1 MTTHILALGGGGFS
15 MSNRGE
21 PTALDRHILDLSGKS
36 SPLVCFAPTAA
47 ADDPVYVNRFLAAYS
62 ALGVRTMVL
71 TLWQGAAESVER
83 LSQADVIVSGAG
95 SAANLMALWRMHGV
109 DHVIRRMTSSADDVV
124 LAGVAAGAAC
134 WFSGCLTDAFGDLRA
149 WRGGMGL
156 LDGSFCP
163 HFDGEWSAPRSTH
176 SRLPMGVSPLV
187 TQSMT
192 EPQSTSSTVSSPSP
206 LLSVRRPRSRG
217 SPHPRSRPR
226 RESCARS
233 STSPCCDIPRLLIVV
248 EVLVAVITPVGQVRE
263 EVCHSAGARDVIE
276 DQLV

>member
-62 ALGVRTMVL
+62 ALGVRNMVL

-83 LSQADVIVSGAG
+83 LSQADIVVSGGG
-95 SAANLMALWRMHGV
+95 SAANLMALWKTHGV
-109 DHVIRRMTSSADDVV
+109 DHVIRRMIAADSDVV
-124 LAGVAAGAAC
+124 LAGVSAGAAC

-163 HFDGEWSAPRSTH
+163 HFDGESERAPIYA
-176 SRLPMGVSPLV
+176 
-187 TQSMT
+187 
-192 EPQSTSSTVSSPSP
+192 
-206 LLSVRRPRSRG
+206 LS
-217 SPHPRSRPR
+217 
-226 RESCARS
+226 
-233 STSPCCDIPRLLIVV
+233 LIH
-248 EVLVAVITPVGQVRE
+248 I
-263 EVCHSAGARDVIE
+263 
-276 DQLV
+276 

>member
-1 MTTHILALGGGGFS
+1 MTTHILALGGSGFS

-62 ALGVRTMVL
+62 ALGVRNMVL

-83 LSQADVIVSGAG
+83 LSQADIVVSGG
-95 SAANLMALWRMHGV
+95 VSAANLMALWKMHGV
-109 DHVIRRMTSSADDVV
+109 DHVIRRMIAADSDVV
-124 LAGVAAGAAC
+124 LAGVSAGAAC

-163 HFDGEWSAPRSTH
+163 HFDGESERAPIYAQAVANGVLPGGYAVDDGAAVHFVDGMFAGAVAEHERAEVSRFSASD
-176 SRLPMGVSPLV
+176 
-187 TQSMT
+187 
-192 EPQSTSSTVSSPSP
+192 EPTSS
-206 LLSVRRPRSRG
+206 G
-217 SPHPRSRPR
+217 
-226 RESCARS
+226 
-233 STSPCCDIPRLLIVV
+233 
-248 EVLVAVITPVGQVRE
+248 VLRE
-263 EVCHSAGARDVIE
+263 ELDVTV
-276 DQLV
+276 L

>member
-62 ALGVRTMVL
+62 VLGVRTMVL

-83 LSQADVIVSGAG
+83 LSRADVIVSGAG

-109 DHVIRRMTSSADDVV
+109 DHVIRRMTSSQDDVV

-163 HFDGEWSAPRSTH
+163 HFDGESERAPIYAQSVANGVLPAGYAVDDGAAIHFADGEFSGAVAEREEATVSRFSASE
-176 SRLPMGVSPLV
+176 
-187 TQSMT
+187 
-192 EPQSTSSTVSSPSP
+192 EPTSS
-206 LLSVRRPRSRG
+206 G
-217 SPHPRSRPR
+217 
-226 RESCARS
+226 
-233 STSPCCDIPRLLIVV
+233 
-248 EVLVAVITPVGQVRE
+248 VLRE
-263 EVCHSAGARDVIE
+263 ELDVTV
-276 DQLV
+276 L

>member
-109 DHVIRRMTSSADDVV
+109 DH
-124 LAGVAAGAAC
+124 AGVAAGAAC

-163 HFDGEWSAPRSTH
+163 HFDGESEPAPIYAQSVANGVLPAGYAVDDGAAIHFVDGEFSVAVAEREEATVSRFSASE
-176 SRLPMGVSPLV
+176 
-187 TQSMT
+187 
-192 EPQSTSSTVSSPSP
+192 EPTSSGI
-206 LLSVRRPRSRG
+206 L
-217 SPHPRSRPR
+217 
-226 RESCARS
+226 
-233 STSPCCDIPRLLIVV
+233 
-248 EVLVAVITPVGQVRE
+248 RE
-263 EVCHSAGARDVIE
+263 ELDVTV
-276 DQLV
+276 L

>member
-62 ALGVRTMVL
+62 ALGVRNMVL

-83 LSQADVIVSGAG
+83 LSQADIVVSGGG
-95 SAANLMALWRMHGV
+95 SAANLMALWKMHGV
-109 DHVIRRMTSSADDVV
+109 DHVIRRMIAADSDVV
-124 LAGVAAGAAC
+124 LAGVSAGAAC

-163 HFDGEWSAPRSTH
+163 HFDGESERAPIYAQAVANGST
-176 SRLPMGVSPLV
+176 PLA
-187 TQSMT
+187 T
-192 EPQSTSSTVSSPSP
+192 
-206 LLSVRRPRSRG
+206 
-217 SPHPRSRPR
+217 
-226 RESCARS
+226 AW
-233 STSPCCDIPRLLIVV
+233 
-248 EVLVAVITPVGQVRE
+248 A
-263 EVCHSAGARDVIE
+263 
-276 DQLV
+276 